1 MKRFLVVLQGDKDHY
16 ISSFIAGEVSKGG
29 ESYVNYLINKSSKF
43 TGVVVPYNH
52 GSSMR
57 YVYKII
63 YGEKRED
70 VLDEDEMRLLYT
82 ASIQKYNES

>member
-29 ESYVNYLINKSSKF
+29 EPYVKYLINKSSEY
-43 TGVVVPYNH
+43 TGVVVPYNN
-52 GSSMR
+52 GSTMR

-70 VLDEDEMRLLYT
+70 VLNEDEMRLLYK

>member
-1 MKRFLVVLQGDKDHY
+1 MKRFLVCLMGDKDNY
-16 ISSFIAGEVSKGG
+16 ICSFIAGEISKGG
-29 ESYVNYLINKSSKF
+29 EERVSHLIRKACGRSGTESYCQ
-43 TGVVVPYNH
+43 
-52 GSSMR
+52 GSTLR

-70 VLDEDEMRLLYT
+70 VLNEDEMRLLYK